1 MDEFRP
7 LEEIAD
13 DQTVQAFDWILLRGH
28 MPGGA
33 FEAVPVIY
41 IGVDEYVSDGSCGL
55 EKGEV
60 FRGIR
65 VFHKLV
71 GKPPKPAIDPRYRNN
86 CLYDREKGLLIP
98 FKHGTEK
105 VEYVLLAKSND

>member
-13 DQTVQAFDWILLRGH
+13 DPTVQAFDWILVRSH
-28 MPGGA
+28 MPNGN
-33 FEAVPVIY
+33 FETVPVMY

-65 VFHKLV
+65 VFHKLD
-71 GKPPKPAIDPRYRNN
+71 GKPPKPAVDSCCRHT

-98 FKHGTEK
+98 FKHGGGNA
-105 VEYVLLAKSND
+105 EYVLLARSND